1 MAVKIS
7 IFFQMHKK
15 LNFIIF
21 AAGLVEAFIGKGN
34 MKHIGKD
41 TFIGY
46 SAGIATGVTYGL
58 NPLFAVP
65 LIRNGA
71 SVEAILFFRYLLSVL
86 LLGAFLLLRRESFR
100 VTGRQL
106 IVLFTLG
113 VLFTCSSIFLFD
125 AYRFIA
131 SGLATTLVYLYPA
144 VVALIMVFLKV
155 FTSWQ
160 VWLSIIVTFTGVL
173 VMTRSDATHAVRIE
187 GIVLAIVSAVAYALF
202 IVIINRSKRIKGISN
217 SLLTFY
223 ALCVGAVIFFIRI
236 QTAGIETYSGL
247 NSFPA
252 WLNIIGLAV
261 FPTIISTSTLALSTR
276 KIGAAKT
283 SVLGVFEP
291 VTAILV
297 GALVFREALTA
308 NILLGI
314 ILSVAAVTFM
324 IVSSRKG

>member
-155 FTSWQ
+155 FPSWQ